1 MEFQMQEEDLD
12 VNDPGD
18 DVMDLNDA
26 EDDPTWN
33 PNNESLL
40 SEEGDGQAWVEAG
53 PVQSL
58 EDRYHKIKSEIEN
71 DEPHQQPPRDQQATV
86 PIANRRLFK
95 IRLNDLLFSDH
106 YRQLRDCV
114 LQNRVARM
122 SDIDSMLQG
131 VPVDESEAAKN
142 DEKFR
147 KQHRDTQLLRE
158 LCITEKF
165 LQNHEKKDQ
174 ENLNGEAIPAP
185 EKVEQTN
192 NEQNISPDGE
202 QLLEDW

>member
-1 MEFQMQEEDLD
+1 MKEEDLD
-12 VNDPGD
+12 VNAPGD
-18 DVMDLNDA
+18 DVMDLDDA
-26 EDDPTWN
+26 EGDPTWN

-40 SEEGDGQAWVEAG
+40 SEEGEDLAWVEPG

-58 EDRYHKIKSEIEN
+58 EDRYHKIKSEIEK
-71 DEPHQQPPRDQQATV
+71 DEPQPPRDQQAKV
-86 PIANRRLFK
+86 PIVNRRLYK
-95 IRLNDLLFSDH
+95 IRLNDLLFTDH

-122 SDIDSMLQG
+122 SDIDNMLQG
-131 VPVDESEAAKN
+131 VPVDEREAAKD
-142 DEKFR
+142 DERYR

-165 LQNHEKKDQ
+165 LQDHAIRDQ

-185 EKVEQTN
+185 EKAKQIYHEQD
-192 NEQNISPDGE
+192 ISPDGE
-202 QLLEDW
+202 KLLEDW

>member
-1 MEFQMQEEDLD
+1 MQEEDLEAD
-12 VNDPGD
+12 ALSD
-18 DVMDLNDA
+18 DGMDLEA

-40 SEEGDGQAWVEAG
+40 SEDGDDQAWVEAG

-71 DEPHQQPPRDQQATV
+71 DEPQPPRDQQATV
-86 PIANRRLFK
+86 PIVKRRLFK
-95 IRLNDLLFSDH
+95 IRLNDLLFTDH

-114 LQNRVARM
+114 LQNRVQRM
-122 SDIDSMLQG
+122 SDIDNMLQG
-131 VPVDESEAAKN
+131 IRVDEREAAKE
-142 DEKFR
+142 DERFR

-165 LQNHEKKDQ
+165 LQDHEIRDPENH
-174 ENLNGEAIPAP
+174 NGGAISAP
-185 EKVEQTN
+185 EK
-192 NEQNISPDGE
+192 
-202 QLLEDW
+202 LLEDW

>member
-12 VNDPGD
+12 ANAPGD
-18 DVMDLNDA
+18 DEMDLDDA

-40 SEEGDGQAWVEAG
+40 SEEGDDQAWVEAG
-53 PVQSL
+53 PAQSL

-71 DEPHQQPPRDQQATV
+71 GEPHQQATV
-86 PIANRRLFK
+86 PIVNRRLFK
-95 IRLNDLLFSDH
+95 IRLNDLLFTDH

-114 LQNRVARM
+114 LQNRVQKM
-122 SDIDSMLQG
+122 SDIDNMLQG

-142 DEKFR
+142 DERFR

-165 LQNHEKKDQ
+165 LQNHEMKDQ
-174 ENLNGEAIPAP
+174 ENRNGEAIPAP